1 MNVARIPWNKTT
13 LLSKL
18 VGDYMAGNPNT
29 SAFFHT
35 APNLESIQH
44 FALNRKFDD
53 NARKLLVDV
62 LSSQY
67 NQSGLAIPDNVKLL
81 SNENTF
87 TVTTGHQ
94 LCLFGGPAYFI
105 YKIVSTIK
113 LANQLSQKYP
123 KLNFVPVFWMAT
135 EDHDVDEIDHVTLHS
150 KSIRATFSKPFVTG
164 RLNTAPAQEA
174 LEIFINHL
182 GVSSPAAELANILIK
197 AHKQPNHSQATRAW
211 VHALFQ
217 KHGLVIIDGDDSA
230 LKQPFLSIVER
241 EINEEITSK
250 EVSITNQNLVTSGY
264 HAQVNPREINLFYL
278 NGGDRNRI
286 IKEQN
291 GGIRTESGLELNIDT
306 LKAAPHDI
314 SPNVLLRP
322 VYQEII
328 LPNVAYVG
336 GGGEIAYWLQL
347 KGLFEALNLMMPALV
362 LRDSI
367 AWMHPI
373 GNRWQ
378 ATTQLNDDE
387 LFLPI
392 EAQRNMVLERAGYHR
407 LPFEAEKTAL
417 QVALNMVSNKIEAVN
432 PSLEFSAMALKTDT
446 INRFKVL
453 EDKIWREVKKR
464 EKEKLE
470 VVNKLRDALL
480 PNGGL
485 AERTESAFNYIGSFA
500 TIDKWLDFLLSIAN
514 PTDVTIKLIRQA

>member
-150 KSIRATFSKPFVTG
+150 KSIPATFSKPFVTG

-182 GVSSPAAELANILIK
+182 GVL
-197 AHKQPNHSQATRAW
+197 TCR
-211 VHALFQ
+211 
-217 KHGLVIIDGDDSA
+217 
-230 LKQPFLSIVER
+230 
-241 EINEEITSK
+241 
-250 EVSITNQNLVTSGY
+250 
-264 HAQVNPREINLFYL
+264 
-278 NGGDRNRI
+278 RI
-286 IKEQN
+286 GQ
-291 GGIRTESGLELNIDT
+291 
-306 LKAAPHDI
+306 
-314 SPNVLLRP
+314 
-322 VYQEII
+322 Y
-328 LPNVAYVG
+328 
-336 GGGEIAYWLQL
+336 
-347 KGLFEALNLMMPALV
+347 
-362 LRDSI
+362 
-367 AWMHPI
+367 
-373 GNRWQ
+373 
-378 ATTQLNDDE
+378 
-387 LFLPI
+387 
-392 EAQRNMVLERAGYHR
+392 
-407 LPFEAEKTAL
+407 
-417 QVALNMVSNKIEAVN
+417 SNK
-432 PSLEFSAMALKTDT
+432 ST
-446 INRFKVL
+446 
-453 EDKIWREVKKR
+453 
-464 EKEKLE
+464 
-470 VVNKLRDALL
+470 
-480 PNGGL
+480 
-485 AERTESAFNYIGSFA
+485 
-500 TIDKWLDFLLSIAN
+500 
-514 PTDVTIKLIRQA
+514 